1 MDWLEL
7 PERSIE
13 IGLTP
18 VPRGEYARFEQETKR
33 GQSLRSEKARGPV
46 TGVSVADASAFAEWL
61 SQHDG
66 HGYRLPTLDDMRALA
81 ARLWPVSGVTERPGN
96 LQRGMVSGDRDL
108 LSEWLTCVPDHS
120 NGQNRLRCLT
130 SLLWFRSRD
139 NAGAR
144 AALADSRYSFVTF
157 RMVRNR
163 ERI

>member
-7 PERSIE
+7 LERSIE

-18 VPRGEYARFEQETKR
+18 VTWGDYARFEQETKR
-33 GQSLRSEKARGPV
+33 GQSLRSGTAGGPV
-46 TGVSVADASAFAEWL
+46 TGVSVADASAFAEGL

-66 HGYRLPTLDDMRALA
+66 HRYRLPTLDHMRALA
-81 ARLWPVSGVTERPGN
+81 ARLRPASGVTDRPGDPPS
-96 LQRGMVSGDRDL
+96 GMVSEDRDP
-108 LSEWLTCVPDHS
+108 LSEWLACVPDHS
-120 NGQNRLRCLT
+120 NGQNRLCCLT

>member
-18 VPRGEYARFEQETKR
+18 VARGEYARFEQEAKR
-33 GQSLRSEKARGPV
+33 EQSLRSGTARGPV
-46 TGVSVADASAFAEWL
+46 TGVSVADASVYAEWL
-61 SQHDG
+61 SQHEG
-66 HGYRLPTLDDMRALA
+66 HRYHLPTLDDMRALA
-81 ARLWPVSGVTERPGN
+81 ARLRPASGITDRSED
-96 LQRGMVSGDRDL
+96 LQRGMVSEDRDP
-108 LSEWLTCVPDHS
+108 LSEWLACVPEHS
-120 NGQNRLRCLT
+120 NGQNRLRCVT
-130 SLLWFRSRD
+130 SLSWFRSRD

-163 ERI
+163 E

>member
-18 VPRGEYARFEQETKR
+18 VARGEYARFEQETKR
-33 GQSLRSEKARGPV
+33 EQSLRSGTARDPV
-46 TGVSVADASAFAEWL
+46 TGVTVADASAYAEWL

-66 HGYRLPTLDDMRALA
+66 HHYRLPTLDDMRALA
-81 ARLWPVSGVTERPGN
+81 ARLRRASGITDRSGN
-96 LQRGMVSGDRDL
+96 LQRGMVSEDRDP
-108 LSEWLTCVPDHS
+108 LSEWLACVPEHG

-130 SLLWFRSRD
+130 NLSWCRSRD

-163 ERI
+163 E